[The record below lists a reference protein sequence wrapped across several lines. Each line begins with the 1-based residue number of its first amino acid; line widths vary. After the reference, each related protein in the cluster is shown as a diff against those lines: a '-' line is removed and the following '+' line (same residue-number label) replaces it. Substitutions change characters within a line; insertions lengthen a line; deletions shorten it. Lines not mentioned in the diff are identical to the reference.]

1 MITPPPPHPS
11 PPPQNQ
17 KPRTPPPPPPPATL
31 PPSAPTLFPSLH
43 TPHPFSLTQIHQ
55 GLAKDD
61 ETFSQLQTPPTTT
74 EIPIQSSN
82 APIPITLHLPQSTA
96 AIKIQSAYRAHL
108 IRTHFKTI
116 AAVHSEADEFQR
128 LIQRQ
133 ETVDSVRTSERE
145 KLRMN
150 ESLMRLLLKL
160 DSDPTVREARRKV
173 SRRIVDA
180 IISEDVDGFW
190 GGRDDGFGRNWDDIL
205 AEMKEEA
212 CRDKGGEEMERFCAS
227 IWGFSS
233 FFF

>member
-1 MITPPPPHPS
+1 MTSEHTPP
-11 PPPQNQ
+11 
-17 KPRTPPPPPPPATL
+17 A
-31 PPSAPTLFPSLH
+31 
-43 TPHPFSLTQIHQ
+43 
-55 GLAKDD
+55 
-61 ETFSQLQTPPTTT
+61 TT

-108 IRTHFKTI
+108 ICTHFKTI

-173 SRRIVDA
+173 SRWIVDA
-180 IISEDVDGFW
+180 IVSENVDGFW
-190 GGRDDGFGRNWDDIL
+190 GSRDDGFGRNWDDIL

-212 CRDKGGEEMERFCAS
+212 CRDKGGEEMERFCAQYM
-227 IWGFSS
+227 GF
-233 FFF
+233 F

>member
-1 MITPPPPHPS
+1 MTIGM
-11 PPPQNQ
+11 
-17 KPRTPPPPPPPATL
+17 
-31 PPSAPTLFPSLH
+31 
-43 TPHPFSLTQIHQ
+43 

-61 ETFSQLQTPPTTT
+61 ETLSQLQTPPATT

-108 IRTHFKTI
+108 ICTHFKTI
-116 AAVHSEADEFQR
+116 AVVHSEADEFQR

-150 ESLMRLLLKL
+150 EFLMRLLLKL
-160 DSDPTVREARRKV
+160 DSDPAV
-173 SRRIVDA
+173 IVDA
-180 IISEDVDGFW
+180 IVSEDMDGFW
-190 GGRDDGFGRNWDDIL
+190 GGRDGGFGRNWDDVL

-212 CRDKGGEEMERFCAS
+212 CRDKGGEEMERFCAQY
-227 IWGFSS
+227 IGF
-233 FFF
+233 F

>member
-1 MITPPPPHPS
+1 MVWVLGRMEKVGSAVDGTGTPP
-11 PPPQNQ
+11 
-17 KPRTPPPPPPPATL
+17 A
-31 PPSAPTLFPSLH
+31 
-43 TPHPFSLTQIHQ
+43 
-55 GLAKDD
+55 
-61 ETFSQLQTPPTTT
+61 TT

-108 IRTHFKTI
+108 ICTHFKTI

-150 ESLMRLLLKL
+150 ESLMQLLLKL
-160 DSDPTVREARRKV
+160 DSDPAVREARRKV
-173 SRRIVDA
+173 SRRIVGLQKIVDA
-180 IISEDVDGFW
+180 IVSEDMDGFW
-190 GGRDDGFGRNWDDIL
+190 GGRDGGFGRNWDDVL

-212 CRDKGGEEMERFCAS
+212 CRDKGGEEMERFCAQYM
-227 IWGFSS
+227 GF
-233 FFF
+233 F

>member
-1 MITPPPPHPS
+1 MAHL
-11 PPPQNQ
+11 PQWTVVA
-17 KPRTPPPPPPPATL
+17 RL
-31 PPSAPTLFPSLH
+31 GMLLGW
-43 TPHPFSLTQIHQ
+43 

-61 ETFSQLQTPPTTT
+61 ETFSQLQTPPATT

-96 AIKIQSAYRAHL
+96 TIKIQSAYRAHL

-180 IISEDVDGFW
+180 IVLEDVDGFW
-190 GGRDDGFGRNWDDIL
+190 GGRDDGFGRNWDDVL

-212 CRDKGGEEMERFCAS
+212 CKDKGGEEMERFCAQYM
-227 IWGFSS
+227 GF
-233 FFF
+233 F